1 MRPGVVLITGGSRG
15 IGAAIATAAAAA
27 GWQVAITYRE
37 REAEAKQVLARIE
50 SYGVRGLA
58 VAGDVADESD
68 VKRVFDQAQA
78 LGPVRALVNNA
89 GITAGAARV
98 ADATLEQFENVFRTN
113 VIGTMLCAREAVR
126 RLSTARGGPGGAIV
140 NISSGAARTG
150 SPGTWVHYAATKGA
164 VDTFTLG
171 LAREL
176 ASEGIRVNA
185 VRAGPTHS
193 EMSGSDPARAASLA
207 ASLPMGRMAQP
218 EEIAAAVMWLLDPAG
233 SYVTAALI
241 DAAGGL

>member
-1 MRPGVVLITGGSRG
+1 MRSGVVLITGGSRG
-15 IGAAIATAAAAA
+15 IGAAVATAAAAA
-27 GWQVAITYRE
+27 GWQVAITYRA
-37 REAEAKQVLARIE
+37 RAAEAKQVLARIE

-58 VAGDVADESD
+58 VAGDVADEGD

-98 ADATLEQFENVFRTN
+98 ADATLEQLESVFRTN

-126 RLSTARGGPGGAIV
+126 RMSTARGGQGGAIV

-164 VDTFTLG
+164 VDSFTLG
-171 LAREL
+171 LAREV
-176 ASEGIRVNA
+176 AIEGIRVNA
-185 VRAGPTHS
+185 VRAGPTQS
-193 EMSGSDPARAASLA
+193 EMSGSDPPHAASLA